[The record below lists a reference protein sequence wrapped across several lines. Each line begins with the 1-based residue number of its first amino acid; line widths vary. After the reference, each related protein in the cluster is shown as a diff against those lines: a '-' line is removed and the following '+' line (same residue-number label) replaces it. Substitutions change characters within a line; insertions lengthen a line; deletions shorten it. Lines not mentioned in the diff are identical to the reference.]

1 RLAAAQQVAQVFA
14 KPTDATEQ
22 DRKQFAPAVL
32 AGLQAGGL
40 DTHLRHALTLALIRI
55 GAVEI
60 TRAALQDPSANVRR
74 AALIALDQM
83 PDTRLNEMEVIAL
96 LDTDDADLLEAV
108 LEVISRHE
116 GWVAETV
123 PMFRQW
129 LLEKAPNP

>member
-1 RLAAAQQVAQVFA
+1 PPGPHEARLWLAEGSAAHRLAAAQQVAQAFA
-14 KPTDATEQ
+14 RPTQATEP

-32 AGLQAGGL
+32 ARLQAGGL

-60 TRAALQDPSANVRR
+60 TRAALQDSSADVRR

-83 PDTRLNEMEVIAL
+83 PDAKLKETEVIAL

-116 GWVAETV
+116 
-123 PMFRQW
+123 
-129 LLEKAPNP
+129 